1 MGCAVRYTS
10 AALVFSTCAVGLF
23 AQPADRGIATF
34 EDSPPAS
41 VSFIVETPDP
51 FMYQGLVWR
60 GFSVVQSDHESLAR
74 FPLSGF
80 SAGAVSGTFAA
91 VAAGRAVSESTIEP
105 KGGGSFFFFGAHLT
119 AAWRTGLKVTVE
131 GLLGENVV
139 FSREL
144 VANTTEAVQ
153 LSGAWEIETL
163 RIQATGGSDGD
174 VCPPSDCYPGP
185 ELIIDD
191 LTYSLKET
199 SPSAGLTIAS
209 DEAEPVPATPV
220 EPIPREPV
228 VEQENQLTPATPS
241 SEPVHPADTTNGEP
255 NSPALGAH
263 RPGVCESDPHY
274 GVQVGAFSTFEIARR
289 LQTALKRTYG
299 FVQIYERQHEKTNL
313 YHLVVGCTEDRSEA
327 VTLIG
332 TFLAE
337 GTRGFVV
344 IVTSE
349 VFGEPL

>member
-1 MGCAVRYTS
+1 MGCSVRYTS

-60 GFSVVQSDHESLAR
+60 GFSVVQSNHESLAM
-74 FPLSGF
+74 FPRSGF
-80 SAGAVSGTFAA
+80 STGAVSGTFAA
-91 VAAGRAVSESTIEP
+91 VAAGRAVSESTLEP
-105 KGGGSFFFFGAHLT
+105 KSGGSFVFYGAHLT

-131 GLLGENVV
+131 GLRGENVV

-185 ELIIDD
+185 ELIVDD
-191 LTYSLKET
+191 LTYSLTET
-199 SPSAGLTIAS
+199 PPSADVTIAS
-209 DEAEPVPATPV
+209 DDSEPVPATPI

-228 VEQENQLTPATPS
+228 AEHDDQLTPATPS
-241 SEPVHPADTTNGEP
+241 SEPVQPADTADGES
-255 NSPALGAH
+255 NSPAQAAP
-263 RPGVCESDPHY
+263 RPGVCDSDPHY
-274 GVQVGAFSTFEIARR
+274 GVQVGAFSTVAIARR

-299 FVQIYERQHEKTNL
+299 FVQIYERQHEKANL
-313 YHLVVGCTEDRSEA
+313 FHVVVGCTEDRTEA
-327 VTLIG
+327 VTLFG
-332 TFLAE
+332 TLLAE

-344 IVTSE
+344 MVTSE